1 MEQNVVR
8 LSKNAIEEIKSWRE
22 YAKSGVSFE
31 KIMIEII
38 KKKVSESEYS
48 DDANK
53 DIRRMVEDFIL
64 IKHYETYLLNRLNH

>member
-8 LSKNAIEEIKSWRE
+8 LSQNAIEEIKSWRE

-53 DIRRMVEDFIL
+53 DIRRMVEDFIFFNDIL
-64 IKHYETYLLNRLNH
+64 NSLLEAD

>member
-22 YAKSGVSFE
+22 YRESGVSFE

-53 DIRRMVEDFIL
+53 DIRRMVEDFIFFNDIL
-64 IKHYETYLLNRLNH
+64 NSLLEAD